1 MIALRDIFLGTCAQ
15 PPHGVALDGV
25 VREFVI
31 DSRQAQQG
39 DVFIA
44 LPGEVTDGHNYVSQA
59 LARGAALAIIK
70 KDRQVM
76 ADERNLARVDDPL
89 TALQNLSA
97 YWRAKF
103 PTPPLRVIGITGSV
117 GKTTTKEMVAQTL
130 ALRFNTLK
138 NEGNFNNEIG
148 VPLTLLKLLP
158 EHERAVLEM
167 GMYARGEIAAYC
179 QWAKPHVG
187 VETLIAPVHLE
198 KMGTMENIALAK
210 RELIDALP
218 AEADGGIA
226 ILNNDDPRIR
236 GMAAHTR
243 ARVITYGLTNEA
255 TVWANEI
262 ESRGLDGISFCLH
275 FGDGVWPVHAPLLGQ
290 HSVQTALRA
299 AAVGFGEGMS
309 GEDIVEGLCQRAEQ
323 LRLSVLEGPHGSIV
337 LDDTYNASPESMM
350 AALNLLAQIDEGP
363 RVAVLG
369 DMRELGEEEERAH
382 RAVGCRAGIVASQL
396 VCVGSLARWIAE
408 DAIACGAKKENVHLV
423 KTNDEALV
431 VLNRIIREKC
441 VILVK
446 GSRGMVMES
455 IVKELTGVQSAH
467 FGHKG

>member
-76 ADERNLARVDDPL
+76 ADEQKLARVDDPL

-210 RELIDALP
+210 RVLIDALP
-218 AEADGGIA
+218 AEEDVGIA
-226 ILNNDDPRIR
+226 ILNNVDP
-236 GMAAHTR
+236 
-243 ARVITYGLTNEA
+243 
-255 TVWANEI
+255 
-262 ESRGLDGISFCLH
+262 
-275 FGDGVWPVHAPLLGQ
+275 
-290 HSVQTALRA
+290 
-299 AAVGFGEGMS
+299 
-309 GEDIVEGLCQRAEQ
+309 
-323 LRLSVLEGPHGSIV
+323 
-337 LDDTYNASPESMM
+337 
-350 AALNLLAQIDEGP
+350 
-363 RVAVLG
+363 
-369 DMRELGEEEERAH
+369 
-382 RAVGCRAGIVASQL
+382 
-396 VCVGSLARWIAE
+396 
-408 DAIACGAKKENVHLV
+408 
-423 KTNDEALV
+423 
-431 VLNRIIREKC
+431 
-441 VILVK
+441 
-446 GSRGMVMES
+446 
-455 IVKELTGVQSAH
+455 
-467 FGHKG
+467 

>member
-76 ADERNLARVDDPL
+76 ADEQKLARVDDPL

>member
-1 MIALRDIFLGTCAQ
+1 MITLQDVFRGVGAQ
-15 PPHGVALDGV
+15 PPQNVALDGV

-31 DSRQAQQG
+31 DSRQAQHG

-44 LPGEVTDGHNYVSQA
+44 LPGEVTDGHNFVSQA
-59 LARGAALAIIK
+59 LGRGAAVAIVR

-76 ADERNLARVDDPL
+76 ADEARLIRVDDPL
-89 TALQNLSA
+89 AALQHLSA

-103 PTPPLRVIGITGSV
+103 PTPPLRIIGITGSV
-117 GKTTTKEMVAQTL
+117 GKTTTKEMIAQVL
-130 ALRFNTLK
+130 SLRFNTLK
-138 NEGNFNNEIG
+138 NEGNLNNEIG
-148 VPLTLLKLLP
+148 VPLTLLKLRP

-198 KMGTMENIALAK
+198 KLGTMENIALAK

-218 AEADGGIA
+218 AEADGGVA

-236 GMAAHTR
+236 EMAAHTK
-243 ARVITYGLTNEA
+243 ARVISYGLTDEA
-255 TVWANEI
+255 SVWADEI
-262 ESRGLDGISFCLH
+262 ESHGLDGISFCLH
-275 FGDGVWPVHAPLLGQ
+275 FGDGSWPLRAPMLGQ

-309 GEDIVEGLCQRAEQ
+309 GDDIVEGLSQRTAQ

-337 LDDTYNASPESMM
+337 LDDSYNASPESVM

-369 DMRELGEEEERAH
+369 DMRELGDEEERAH
-382 RAVGCRAGIVASQL
+382 REVGCRAGIVAAQL

-423 KTNDEALV
+423 KTNAEALD
-431 VLNRIIREKC
+431 VLRRIIREKC

-446 GSRGMVMES
+446 GSRGMVMEE
-455 IVKELTGVQSAH
+455 IVKGLTGVESAH
-467 FGHKG
+467 YGHKG